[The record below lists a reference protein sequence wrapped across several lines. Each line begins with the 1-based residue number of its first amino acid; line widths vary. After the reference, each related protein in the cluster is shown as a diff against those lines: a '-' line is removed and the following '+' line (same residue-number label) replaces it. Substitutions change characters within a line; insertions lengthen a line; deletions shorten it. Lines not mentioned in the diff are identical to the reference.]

1 MYKRQIPDSNY
12 DEINNADVPME
23 HLEPQPGATKHPTND
38 TDSLSN
44 DSTGSIGPVA
54 KTSQMPILKRDASI
68 AVIN

>member
-1 MYKRQIPDSNY
+1 
-12 DEINNADVPME
+12 ME

-54 KTSQMPILKRDASI
+54 KPSQVPILKSDASI